1 MVSTLVFNLG
11 SEARKHQEGM
21 GKSVGKERKQKEVWV
36 KGGPWVPGPSQE
48 ENSGHADPLSSCPGS
63 QAAGLLL
70 QPAFSHHVSRGEV
83 PRHRDSCESRGQQR
97 GGLW

>member
-48 ENSGHADPLSSCPGS
+48 GNSGHADPLSSCPVYNGS
-63 QAAGLLL
+63 MIFKKNKVLLSTCTFNVNSK
-70 QPAFSHHVSRGEV
+70 A
-83 PRHRDSCESRGQQR
+83 
-97 GGLW
+97 